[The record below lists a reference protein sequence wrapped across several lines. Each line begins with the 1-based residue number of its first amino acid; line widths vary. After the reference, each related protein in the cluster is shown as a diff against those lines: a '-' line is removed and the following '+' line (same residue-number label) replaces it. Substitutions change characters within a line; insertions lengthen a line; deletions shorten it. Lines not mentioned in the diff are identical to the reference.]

1 MPRPPTSHA
10 QLERWL
16 ARARAAL
23 GEQAAAAAFAAGAA
37 LDPEQAVAEALTDDP
52 AGARRSD
59 PSGVGAELL
68 TAREREVAAL
78 VAEGLSTRQIAE
90 RLVIT
95 VATTRVHVER
105 ILAKLGLHSR
115 AQLAAWA
122 VQRGLLATPAG

>member
-37 LDPEQAVAEALTDDP
+37 LDPEQAIAEALADDP
-52 AGARRSD
+52 ARVRRSD
-59 PSGVGAELL
+59 PSGAELL
-68 TAREREVAAL
+68 TPREREVAAL
-78 VAEGLSTRQIAE
+78 VAEGLSTRQTAE

-122 VQRGLLATPAG
+122 VQHGLMATPAR